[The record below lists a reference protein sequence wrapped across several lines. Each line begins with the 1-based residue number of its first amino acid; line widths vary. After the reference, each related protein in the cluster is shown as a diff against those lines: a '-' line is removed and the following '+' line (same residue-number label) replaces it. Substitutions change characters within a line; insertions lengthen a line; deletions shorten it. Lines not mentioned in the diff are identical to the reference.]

1 MRASTSSTSLLAC
14 LVVAAIATV
23 AAAHQPLEHSRSL
36 LQNSFNPNERQYMQ
50 ITVSLD
56 ATCAQVAATSG
67 PAFLNAVK
75 LACLEDTRIALEAN
89 PAGIADMGVTLKSV
103 RSMPPNCTDIVVRA
117 AQHAPSSA
125 SSSCPVTTAVLCM
138 VPWLEKDP

>member
-1 MRASTSSTSLLAC
+1 LDFIMRAKASPATLLAC
-14 LVVAAIATV
+14 LVVAAVLTV

-36 LQNSFNPNERQYMQ
+36 LQNRFDPNLRQYMQ

-89 PAGIADMGVTLKSV
+89 PAGIADMGVTLQSV
-103 RSMPPNCTDIVVRA
+103 RAMPPNCTDIVVRA
-117 AQHAPSSA
+117 EQH
-125 SSSCPVTTAVLCM
+125 TLGGRRR
-138 VPWLEKDP
+138 